1 MKKVRITLKEGS
13 PGKKF
18 YLFPNAES
26 LYLFLDALE
35 HGEQLHVPGIE
46 ELLLEKGGFIEAELR
61 GFEYAYE
68 GGQKFRRLN
77 LIRLGKAEQPKN
89 SSGLLVTIHSG
100 WVAGGLLPM
109 KTYSDS
115 DIEAT
120 LLTIEESEKLDL
132 RTLFGDDESD
142 DSVDVD
148 VEDQG
153 EADDDAGSEEPEEK

>member
-1 MKKVRITLKEGS
+1 VKKVRITLKEGS

-35 HGEQLHVPGIE
+35 HGEQLQVPDIE

-115 DIEAT
+115 DINAVTLTTEA
-120 LLTIEESEKLDL
+120 EKLDL
-132 RTLFGDDESD
+132 RALFGDDESD

-153 EADDDAGSEEPEEK
+153 EADDTAEEEPEEK